1 MQWNIQIN
9 QLAIDKYRKEN
20 KYKIDGS
27 DAMIIDCIHQFCS
40 TKIAQKN
47 AIKIDDD
54 IYFYLSY
61 QLIIDQLPL
70 LDIENK
76 QVISR
81 RIQKLQEYGIIKT
94 KILKELGNKLYI
106 TTTDILNSFYT
117 KTPIDS
123 KVDTL
128 LTQKL
133 NNNID
138 KNNKDYYNDNKKNN
152 IKKENVF
159 VGPATKDYL
168 ATDFTENQQS
178 TDIILDEPNEV
189 VVERNKQY
197 LQDDIVDR
205 QPMVQQ
211 AYCDAGIAVFNDGQF
226 GFGSL
231 LNKDA
236 DLWLKSDILMELRNH
251 NKNSQNDIITI
262 CKEKQIKYQQ
272 LYNVFYDTMYKK
284 KQTILDTKTLLTLN
298 YFIKVLQSFNQLTY
312 SKNDNTIQR
321 NSNISGSNQQEQS
334 GSTERYITAGTT
346 KKYGTGKEGL
356 EGYLADNVAGY
367 KR

>member
-1 MQWNIQIN
+1 MLWCFLQAD
-9 QLAIDKYRKEN
+9 LEN

-76 QVISR
+76 QVVSR

-117 KTPIDS
+117 KTHIDL

-133 NNNID
+133 I
-138 KNNKDYYNDNKKNN
+138 
-152 IKKENVF
+152 
-159 VGPATKDYL
+159 
-168 ATDFTENQQS
+168 Q
-178 TDIILDEPNEV
+178 
-189 VVERNKQY
+189 
-197 LQDDIVDR
+197 
-205 QPMVQQ
+205 
-211 AYCDAGIAVFNDGQF
+211 
-226 GFGSL
+226 
-231 LNKDA
+231 
-236 DLWLKSDILMELRNH
+236 
-251 NKNSQNDIITI
+251 
-262 CKEKQIKYQQ
+262 
-272 LYNVFYDTMYKK
+272 
-284 KQTILDTKTLLTLN
+284 KTLLLN
-298 YFIKVLQSFNQLTY
+298 
-312 SKNDNTIQR
+312 
-321 NSNISGSNQQEQS
+321 
-334 GSTERYITAGTT
+334 
-346 KKYGTGKEGL
+346 
-356 EGYLADNVAGY
+356 
-367 KR
+367 